1 MREEGDILWRG
12 NVTYDN
18 LMRSLM
24 LGVSVLLWISFLL
37 LNLRR
42 FFFVRGVAEFC
53 LQNEVLKGLYGSY
66 G

>member
-1 MREEGDILWRG
+1 MRVLLREEGDILWRG

-42 FFFVRGVAEFC
+42 FFLCEAWLNFVY
-53 LQNEVLKGLYGSY
+53 KMKS
-66 G
+66 